1 MRSPAES
8 AARRWKLEGVLRGV
22 AVAALV
28 SALLIAWW
36 QAVRRNTAKG
46 ESIHVAV
53 GAGLGVVARDSLA
66 ALARAGR
73 QVTWSGEV
81 AAVAAAAEPVREP
94 GDKWRIAVV
103 APTDVAVRDSLGPL
117 DSLAA
122 PGGVL
127 TTMAARAAILVTS
140 GSTEARVRPR
150 DQVELGRVAVYG
162 RAGWEPRFAMAAL
175 EEAGWMIDAHLTLG
189 RDRDVRQGQ
198 TALRLSR
205 HSAAVVFDTASLRRE
220 ANALARF
227 VREGGGVVLAGEA
240 ASAAVP
246 ALRTVAGA
254 RVVALEPP
262 ETRSFAG
269 HEPTHALPLHA
280 LGALRPDAVLVEDR
294 EGTPAVVARRV
305 GAGRIVQLGYADTW
319 RWRMEGEG
327 RAVEEH
333 RAYWSRLVG
342 LAAAAATFP
351 RSALNAEPANVS
363 GGTPHGAQRGLD
375 AAPLASLTH
384 ALGPA
389 APATSATTSRG
400 PTLPLWLGPLILLA
414 LLAEWSS
421 RRGRGAA

>member
-8 AARRWKLEGVLRGV
+8 VAVRWKLEGVLRGV
-22 AVAALV
+22 AFAALV

-36 QAVRRNTAKG
+36 QATRRAEDVIAPT
-46 ESIHVAV
+46 HVSL
-53 GAGLGVVARDSLA
+53 GAGIGSTTRDSLGA
-66 ALARAGR
+66 VARAGR
-73 QVTWSGEV
+73 PITWSGEV
-81 AAVAAAAEPVREP
+81 AAMAASAEPVREP

-103 APTDVAVRDSLGPL
+103 APTRVMVRDSLGPL
-117 DSLAA
+117 DSLDA

-140 GSTEARVRPR
+140 GATEARVLPR
-150 DQVELGRVAVYG
+150 DQVTLGRVAVFS

-175 EEAGWMIDAHLTLG
+175 EEAGWEIDAHITLG
-189 RDRDVRQGQ
+189 RDRDVLQGQ
-198 TALRLSR
+198 TALRRSR
-205 HSAAVVFDTASLRRE
+205 HSAVVVFDTASLRRE
-220 ANALARF
+220 AAAIARF

-240 ASAAVP
+240 ARADVP
-246 ALRTVAGA
+246 AIRSVAGA

-280 LGALRPDAVLVEDR
+280 LGALRADAVLVEDR

-305 GAGRIVQLGYADTW
+305 GAGRIIQLGYADTW

-342 LAAAAATFP
+342 LAAAAMTVP
-351 RSALNAEPANVS
+351 RAASQTGSPDASHTAWQDSP
-363 GGTPHGAQRGLD
+363 GALD

-389 APATSATTSRG
+389 SPGVAATTNRG
-400 PTLPLWLGPLILLA
+400 PALPLWLGPLILLA
-414 LLAEWSS
+414 LLGEWAS

>member
-1 MRSPAES
+1 MRSPVE
-8 AARRWKLEGVLRGV
+8 AAAVRWKLEGVLRGV
-22 AVAALV
+22 AFAALV

-36 QAVRRNTAKG
+36 QATRRDAAATDAAHVVMG
-46 ESIHVAV
+46 E
-53 GAGLGVVARDSLA
+53 GLTSTTRDSLG

-73 QVTWSGEV
+73 TVTWSGEV
-81 AAVAAAAEPVREP
+81 VAMAATAEPVREP

-103 APTDVAVRDSLGPL
+103 APTQVMVRDSLGPL
-117 DSLAA
+117 DSLEA
-122 PGGVL
+122 PGGIL

-140 GSTEARVRPR
+140 GTTAARALPR
-150 DQVELGRVAVYG
+150 DHVELGRVAVFG

-175 EEAGWMIDAHLTLG
+175 EEAGWEIDAHITLG
-189 RDRDVRQGQ
+189 RDRDVLQGQ
-198 TALRLSR
+198 TALRRSR

-220 ANALARF
+220 AAAIARF
-227 VREGGGVVLAGEA
+227 VRDGGGVVLAGEA
-240 ASAAVP
+240 ARAAVP
-246 ALRTVAGA
+246 ALGALAGA

-269 HEPTHALPLHA
+269 HEPTHALPLYA
-280 LGALRPDAVLVEDR
+280 LGALRPDAVMVEDR

-305 GAGRIVQLGYADTW
+305 GAGRIVQLGYAETW

-342 LAAAAATFP
+342 LAAGATTVP
-351 RSALNAEPANVS
+351 REGV
-363 GGTPHGAQRGLD
+363 RELD

-389 APATSATTSRG
+389 SAAATATAGRG
-400 PTLPLWLGPLILLA
+400 PVLPLWLGPLILLA
-414 LLAEWSS
+414 LLGEWAS